1 MRVAWFSPVPP
12 VRSGIAGRSAELIEA
27 LRQRGTAIDVYVES
41 PPLVRARTAAASV
54 DHVAAVPIRD
64 VHSAHDF
71 VWRHRQHPYDL
82 TVFQFGNSSHH
93 DYVWPYALR
102 YPGLVVLHD
111 THLHHAR
118 AALLLREKRVAEYR
132 AEFTWNHPHASP
144 DLAEIA
150 IAGFDSSL
158 YYEWPMVRALVETSR
173 VVAVHGEGART
184 ELLQSL
190 NHHITKSADQIV
202 SIRLGEGE
210 VLSDEAAEASRH
222 RVRGALGLA
231 DDTIVFGIFGGLTPE
246 KRIPQALA
254 ALKAVLPHAP
264 DARLLLAGAP
274 ADHYDVRADIAAQGI
289 ENRVVITGYLAP
301 DVTAHLAACDV
312 TLNLRW
318 PTARETS
325 GPWLRALAAARATVI
340 TDLVHHADVPSL
352 DPRTWGVNV
361 CGTRNAGRGARGENE
376 VANPSISA
384 SPARDSASRTPHPD
398 SASRTPHPASRLAE
412 REAVSVAIDILDE
425 DHSLRLAMR
434 RLATDAGLRAA
445 LGRAARAWWQ
455 REHSVEA
462 MVDDYLWAMA
472 RAVEQ
477 TAPRIEVPA
486 HLRDDGD
493 RALRELIEP
502 FAVAPALSSDR
513 LLR

>member
-1 MRVAWFSPVPP
+1 MPP

-301 DVTAHLAACDV
+301 DARNLRTLAPCSRRSPRDGHHGSRPPRGRPVARSEDVGGECLRDAERGTRGARRKRSRKSIHQRLTSAGFRIPHPAPGFRIPHPTPRIPTGRTRSGQRSDRHPRRRSLAAPGD
-312 TLNLRW
+312 
-318 PTARETS
+318 
-325 GPWLRALAAARATVI
+325 AAAR
-340 TDLVHHADVPSL
+340 DRCRP
-352 DPRTWGVNV
+352 
-361 CGTRNAGRGARGENE
+361 AGGAGARGTGV
-376 VANPSISA
+376 VAA
-384 SPARDSASRTPHPD
+384 
-398 SASRTPHPASRLAE
+398 
-412 REAVSVAIDILDE
+412 
-425 DHSLRLAMR
+425 
-434 RLATDAGLRAA
+434 
-445 LGRAARAWWQ
+445 
-455 REHSVEA
+455 
-462 MVDDYLWAMA
+462 
-472 RAVEQ
+472 
-477 TAPRIEVPA
+477 
-486 HLRDDGD
+486 
-493 RALRELIEP
+493 
-502 FAVAPALSSDR
+502 
-513 LLR
+513 